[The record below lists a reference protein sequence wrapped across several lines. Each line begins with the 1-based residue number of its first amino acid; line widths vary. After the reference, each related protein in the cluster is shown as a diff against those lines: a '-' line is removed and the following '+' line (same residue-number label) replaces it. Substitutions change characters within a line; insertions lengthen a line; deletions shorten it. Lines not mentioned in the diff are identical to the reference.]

1 MSDVSDEQPQA
12 KKGGKGKKMLL
23 LGLGGVLLIGGGVG
37 AGVYAGGGLGGGGAS
52 AQKPAVDPNQ
62 PQLVL
67 KGQGVAEG
75 GAEGGEGAEGGPG
88 PSLAGGGG
96 EKYES
101 TYFQI
106 EKEFTSNLKDS
117 PRFVQIGLGIVTHY
131 DNRVIDNL
139 RRHEIPVRSAVLL
152 TLSGTDE
159 TTVFTPEGKAQLQKA
174 LTKAINDVLKQKE
187 GFGGIADVYFTN
199 FIVQ

>member
-1 MSDVSDEQPQA
+1 MSDVSDEQPKA
-12 KKGGKGKKMLL
+12 KKGGKGKKIIL
-23 LGLGGVLLIGGGVG
+23 LGVGGLLLIGGGVG
-37 AGVYAGGGLGGGGAS
+37 AGIYAGGGLAGGGA
-52 AQKPAVDPNQ
+52 AHKPAVDPNQ
-62 PQLVL
+62 PKLVL
-67 KGQGVAEG
+67 KGQGESPADGEG
-75 GAEGGEGAEGGPG
+75 GGDGPG
-88 PSLAGGGG
+88 PSPAGSGG

-101 TYFQI
+101 SYFQI

-117 PRFVQIGLGIVTHY
+117 PRFVQVGLGIVTHY
-131 DNRVIDNL
+131 DKRVIDNL

-152 TLSGTDE
+152 ALSGADE
-159 TTVFTPEGKAQLQKA
+159 AAVFTPEGKAQLQKS

>member
-1 MSDVSDEQPQA
+1 MSDEQPKA

-23 LGLGGVLLIGGGVG
+23 LGLGGLLLIGGGVG
-37 AGVYAGGGLGGGGAS
+37 AGIYAGGGLGGA
-52 AQKPAVDPNQ
+52 AANKPAVDPNQ

-67 KGQGVAEG
+67 KGQGESGAG
-75 GAEGGEGAEGGPG
+75 GEGGEGGEDSPG
-88 PSLAGGGG
+88 RSPAGSGG

-101 TYFQI
+101 SYFQI

-131 DNRVIDNL
+131 DKRVIDNL

-152 TLSGTDE
+152 ALSGADE
-159 TTVFTPEGKAQLQKA
+159 TTVFTPEGKAELQKS

>member
-12 KKGGKGKKMLL
+12 KKGGKGKKIIL
-23 LGLGGVLLIGGGVG
+23 LGLGALLLIGGGIG
-37 AGVYAGGGLGGGGAS
+37 AGVYAGGGLSAGGA
-52 AQKPAVDPNQ
+52 AAKPAVDPNQ

-67 KGQGVAEG
+67 KGQGR
-75 GAEGGEGAEGGPG
+75 GADGEAGEGAEGGPG
-88 PSLAGGGG
+88 PSSAGAGG

-117 PRFVQIGLGIVTHY
+117 PRFVQIGLGVVTHY

-152 TLSGTDE
+152 ALSGTDE
-159 TTVFTPEGKAQLQKA
+159 TTVFTPDGKAQLQKA